1 MDHQMNLSELR
12 ARKAQ
17 IIASLDALAAI
28 PGTENRTLSVAEGNE
43 HLQLSAELSSLEMTE
58 PSLMERES
66 REAAV
71 NAQPVSQRG
80 YIRGAITPGQANAP
94 AVLTHTTRAMRNGDA
109 WEGQS
114 WARMN
119 LMKMRAAVNATR
131 GIQESVPQLLAQMYP
146 TRPDLAKLASA
157 QQRFRAAG
165 VEGGATVS
173 GEAGAE
179 LLRLDAEFTGD
190 FVNFLYSKTL
200 FDQLNFRKLP
210 ADVRVKG
217 QDGAFTGYFVG
228 EKKPIPASIGSYSEV
243 DLRRLK
249 AAGLTYL
256 SRDLI
261 ERSAPAAELLF
272 RDGVVSA
279 ISQAVDT
286 LAFSATA
293 ASAGV
298 APAGLLNGITG
309 AASVGGRIQDLFTDL
324 AYLTG
329 IFVTA
334 KNADGDLT
342 LVSNRIIANQIAH
355 LLRADNGLPAFAGQ
369 VTMNGGNVNG
379 LPYKTGDNVLSGNLL
394 LIKPSDVWV
403 IADSGVRVELS
414 ADATIEA
421 DTAPTGEGSGPTA
434 QSASM
439 VSMFQTDMVAI
450 KAVRDINWQ
459 YRRTST
465 IVTARKTAVKYDGT
479 QSTTD

>member
-1 MDHQMNLSELR
+1 MNIEAIR
-12 ARKAQ
+12 AQQARVTAR
-17 IIASLDALAAI
+17 LGALAAI
-28 PGTENRTLSVAEGNE
+28 IEDESRTLSTAEVNE
-43 HLQLSAELSSLEMTE
+43 EVQLTAELSSLDQ
-58 PSLMERES
+58 SERVLLENGA
-66 REAAV
+66 RNAAPV
-71 NAQPVSQRG
+71 AQRASGSV
-80 YIRGAITPGQANAP
+80 RGAVAPRQSP
-94 AVLTHTTRAMRNGDA
+94 AVLTHTRAQLNGDA

-114 WARMN
+114 WARIN
-119 LMKMRAAVNATR
+119 LAKITCAVKATR
-131 GIQESVPQLLAQMYP
+131 GEQEAVPQLLARLYKD
-146 TRPDLAKLASA
+146 RPELARLAVA
-157 QQRFRAAG
+157 QQKFRAAG

-173 GEAGAE
+173 GEAGSE
-179 LLRLDAEFTGD
+179 LLTLDAQFTGD
-190 FVNFLYSKTL
+190 FVTFLYSKTL
-200 FDQLNFRKLP
+200 FDQMNFRKMP
-210 ADVRVKG
+210 GDVRVKG

-228 EKKPIPASIGSYSEV
+228 EKKPIPASIGSYSAV
-243 DLRRLK
+243 DLVRLK

-256 SRDLI
+256 SKDLI

-293 ASAGV
+293 ASSGV

-309 AASVGGRIQDLFTDL
+309 AASVGGRLQDLFTDL
-324 AYLTG
+324 AYLTN

-355 LLRADNGLPAFAGQ
+355 LLSPETGLPVFKGA

-379 LPYKTGDNVLSGNLL
+379 LAYKTGDNVLAGNLL

-403 IADSGVRVELS
+403 IGDSGVRVELS
-414 ADATIEA
+414 GDATIEA
-421 DTAPTGEGSGPTA
+421 DTAPTGEGAGPTA
-434 QSASM
+434 QSANM

-459 YRRTST
+459 YRRTNT

>member
-1 MDHQMNLSELR
+1 MTLSQIQAEKAR
-12 ARKAQ
+12 ATTR
-17 IIASLDALAAI
+17 LNALAAI
-28 PGTENRTLSVAEGNE
+28 IENENRTLSSAEVNE
-43 HLQLSAELSSLEMTE
+43 EIQLQAELSSLEQ
-58 PSLMERES
+58 SERVLHEHAARNVTPVTQRASGIVASVGS
-66 REAAV
+66 R
-71 NAQPVSQRG
+71 P
-80 YIRGAITPGQANAP
+80 NAP
-94 AVLTHTTRAMRNGDA
+94 TILTKTTQAQRNGDTFP
-109 WEGQS
+109 GQS

-119 LMKMRAAVNATR
+119 LANITAAVKAVR
-131 GIQESVPQLLAQMYP
+131 GEQVSVPQLLSHLYP
-146 TRPDLAKLASA
+146 GRPELAKLAIA
-157 QQRFRAAG
+157 QQKFRAAG
-165 VEGGATVS
+165 IEGGATLS

-179 LLRLDAEFTGD
+179 LLSLDAGFTGD
-190 FVNFLYSKTL
+190 FVSYLYSKTT
-200 FDQLNFRKLP
+200 FDQLGFRKMP
-210 ADVRVKG
+210 TDVRVKG
-217 QDGAFTGYFVG
+217 QDGVFTGYFVG
-228 EKKPIPASIGSYSEV
+228 EKRPVPASMGSYSSV
-243 DLRRLK
+243 DLKRLK

-256 SRDLI
+256 SKDLI

-272 RDGVVSA
+272 RDGVVNA

-293 ASAGV
+293 ASTDI
-298 APAGLLNGITG
+298 APAGLLNGISG
-309 AASVGGRIQDLFTDL
+309 AASVGGRIQDLFADL
-324 AYLTG
+324 AYLTN

-355 LLRADNGLPAFAGQ
+355 LLRSDNGLPAFAGQ

-379 LPYKTGDNVLSGNLL
+379 LKYVTGDNVLAGNLL

-403 IADSGVRVELS
+403 IGDSGVRVELS
-414 ADATIEA
+414 TSATIEA
-421 DTAPTGEGSGPTA
+421 DSAPTGEGVTPTA

-479 QSTTD
+479 ASTTD